1 MHGVAAYR
9 DRRQSAESLGGRI
22 TSEIDA
28 QLVAVMWMTA
38 CIDDN
43 PGVIYLSIANRLD
56 IDEQMAK
63 IIVQRWRELF
73 RPGINPLDDRKDRL
87 DYLRSRSSELLEES
101 KGNGKITDTE
111 YNERKNAI
119 HDTSSDL
126 DKECFRSQFRREL
139 RRDRSPPDVIKLG
152 LDFIETHRRSYLE
165 FAAKAREE
173 KTSRTQFWYIFGT
186 LFVAAIALFA
196 NFYVGI
202 ESNRLKSQ
210 DLALKQQEL
219 LLKQREFERLPLPA
233 PAPSSPAH

>member
-1 MHGVAAYR
+1 
-9 DRRQSAESLGGRI
+9 
-22 TSEIDA
+22 
-28 QLVAVMWMTA
+28 
-38 CIDDN
+38 
-43 PGVIYLSIANRLD
+43 
-56 IDEQMAK
+56 
-63 IIVQRWRELF
+63 
-73 RPGINPLDDRKDRL
+73 
-87 DYLRSRSSELLEES
+87 
-101 KGNGKITDTE
+101 
-111 YNERKNAI
+111 
-119 HDTSSDL
+119 
-126 DKECFRSQFRREL
+126 
-139 RRDRSPPDVIKLG
+139 VIKLG